1 MEIMKKFLKVM
12 LVSFIT
18 LTSVINVDVS
28 YAAEKSADVLEERA
42 DTNVYAVQEDA
53 YLRSG
58 SNANRNYNFEEIG
71 KAHGAQYEGK
81 GIKVISARGHDIIG
95 LMKFTLPTKE
105 EVQNNKLNSFELE
118 FSVFKNPGYDLMD
131 QTYYVN
137 YSTDTSW
144 NEATVTWNN
153 RPSDIKEKDAG
164 NRLASFEVKK
174 GIEYE
179 KETDANKIIRID
191 ITQGILNLINEGHT
205 EITVYLTAQTAT
217 NNSSIMI
224 YSKET
229 SNQDQIAKI
238 KATSFSKNDLKILID
253 ECSALNSGDYTQD
266 SFKKLTA
273 AMNLAQEVYD
283 NQTATDEQIIAAY
296 NELMN
301 ARNALVSSQDPDDAN
316 NVAFMKPTRSNLSK
330 DQTVR
335 VNDGNYESN
344 WSGKFFPSYV
354 DIDLMDTYAI
364 DDIELSFPKDKV
376 IYYTLYG
383 SNDGKNYDELYQSR
397 SNDKKT
403 EQPDIITFNTAKN
416 YRIVRVY
423 LEYTQNES
431 KAYLSEVKV
440 HGKKSDTNT
449 GELRKGTF
457 EEITKLKDFDDTDYA
472 KPITTAETVE
482 NVYGIIDRI
491 IGSEYRSW
499 FTFEIA
505 NNTANTNDY
514 FELSDKGGKVHIKAN
529 NGINLATG
537 LNYYF
542 KNYAKIQVSE
552 QTISGKM
559 PEKIVPVGKTVRKET
574 PMKVRYAFNY
584 CTLSYTFA
592 FFGEEEWQRENDWLA
607 LNGVNVVLDL
617 AGQEATWIKFLMN
630 YGYSFDDAKDWLVG
644 PGYIAW
650 QYMDNMEVFGG
661 PLPDGYII
669 DRVELARKTQRW
681 KRSLGMETVLQ
692 GYAGMVPTDFNTYQP
707 DVVTIAQGNWNGFSR
722 PTMIGTD
729 SDDYDQ
735 MARDFYEA
743 QRFVYGETS
752 DYYAV
757 DPFHEGGKRPAG
769 LTDDII
775 SREVL
780 ESMLEYDSNAVWTV
794 QGWQSNPTSDLL
806 KGMGENREDHVLIV
820 DLIKYPLVSSG
831 EAQYK
836 KDEFQGTSWA
846 WCLLGNFGGNPTM
859 NGEIQTMVNEILD
872 AKKNSNHLKGI
883 GIISEATYDNPMIYD
898 LIFDLAW
905 VDESFNLNQ
914 WINQYIELRYGGT
927 SSNVKE
933 AWQLIKNANYNEGV
947 RLTSELFGVRTGGVP
962 SKIGKKKIGYTI
974 SDLENAL
981 RLLLEDYD
989 KFKDSEGYRYDLSEI
1004 MRQVVSN
1011 YALYKYHSV
1020 IDARDAK
1027 DLEAFRKEKAEF
1039 LNAFDVLN
1047 EVSKTQQDQLG
1058 GEWIGKAQDRA
1069 ANYDDF
1075 SRSTFEMNAKSLIT
1089 TWGSVGGALIDYGF
1103 RTYEGM
1109 FLDIRKSNWVEYL
1122 DQVEQNLINGS
1133 PITTPTSGAGY
1144 AHKYWRWVIGDQV
1157 YTRDAADSPSEI
1169 LAVANRVLDEC
1180 VFAGELDP
1188 NIGNVAL
1195 NRKAI
1200 INKNESYDG
1209 AKFVTD
1215 GDSETL
1221 VKIAEN
1227 PEVIVDLLAE
1237 FDLSKIQVICNRNAD
1252 KMEVYTSVD
1261 AAEWEKVNTTS
1272 TSDNV
1277 FEGVEATGRY
1287 VMVKFLDSEVELNE
1301 IRVYGDKMLPNLEQL
1316 QRLVEEAENLDT
1328 SVGTNEQIDT
1338 FNKTL
1343 ATAKKAIEEAAA
1355 PDTVNVVYWELYDA
1369 MAVFNTYKDINIAV
1383 GKPVKA
1389 HNDPAGN
1396 SKRINDGDIASS
1408 WNGGRLSATGKP
1420 YEETITPGWVVID
1433 LDGLYDINQINVLF
1447 GNENIWHQYE
1457 IYTSLDGDN
1466 WDKVGEKKTQTV
1478 PNEKEDQYELD
1489 KKRARYVALYATN
1502 IQVGSDSKRMTYSVT
1517 EFQVYGKKVN
1527 KDALNKAIQSA
1538 KEKVENE
1545 YTVDSWKTLVDEL
1558 AKAEAIAA
1566 NDLAS
1571 QSDINEAASQLKQ
1584 AIDLLAERANV
1595 AELNTLIQECLKLNK
1610 DDYTK
1615 DSWDKFT
1622 EALENAKN
1630 IVADNSNITQSQADE
1645 VYDLLVEAK
1654 KSLKEATD
1662 KSALDNAIK
1671 EAEKLD
1677 SSKYTKESWEQL
1689 QKALDNARTV
1699 YANEKATQKEADSA
1713 LNNLKK
1719 AYNSLVMKP
1728 NPDQPETPD
1737 ETDKTYVK
1745 DEVTINTKTD
1755 LGDVK
1760 LMVKHYS
1767 NEMLQAIKAEIK
1779 DKDLLSNY
1787 TIEKLLDVYFVDET
1801 GNRIVLDKAVDMNI
1815 SIKLDAEMLGK
1826 KLYIV
1831 YIADDGKVTFLPSTV
1846 SNGAIQFKTTHN
1858 SKYAIVSKAAI
1869 TSDETIKPNTPIKNT
1884 GASAANESVAV
1895 VFTTIIVLA
1904 SVSLFINRK
1913 KKEN

>member
-1 MEIMKKFLKVM
+1 M
-12 LVSFIT
+12 
-18 LTSVINVDVS
+18 
-28 YAAEKSADVLEERA
+28 
-42 DTNVYAVQEDA
+42 
-53 YLRSG
+53 
-58 SNANRNYNFEEIG
+58 
-71 KAHGAQYEGK
+71 
-81 GIKVISARGHDIIG
+81 
-95 LMKFTLPTKE
+95 
-105 EVQNNKLNSFELE
+105 
-118 FSVFKNPGYDLMD
+118 
-131 QTYYVN
+131 
-137 YSTDTSW
+137 
-144 NEATVTWNN
+144 
-153 RPSDIKEKDAG
+153 
-164 NRLASFEVKK
+164 
-174 GIEYE
+174 
-179 KETDANKIIRID
+179 
-191 ITQGILNLINEGHT
+191 
-205 EITVYLTAQTAT
+205 
-217 NNSSIMI
+217 
-224 YSKET
+224 
-229 SNQDQIAKI
+229 
-238 KATSFSKNDLKILID
+238 ND
-253 ECSALNSGDYTQD
+253 
-266 SFKKLTA
+266 
-273 AMNLAQEVYD
+273 
-283 NQTATDEQIIAAY
+283 
-296 NELMN
+296 
-301 ARNALVSSQDPDDAN
+301 
-316 NVAFMKPTRSNLSK
+316 
-330 DQTVR
+330 
-335 VNDGNYESN
+335 
-344 WSGKFFPSYV
+344 
-354 DIDLMDTYAI
+354 
-364 DDIELSFPKDKV
+364 
-376 IYYTLYG
+376 
-383 SNDGKNYDELYQSR
+383 
-397 SNDKKT
+397 
-403 EQPDIITFNTAKN
+403 
-416 YRIVRVY
+416 
-423 LEYTQNES
+423 
-431 KAYLSEVKV
+431 
-440 HGKKSDTNT
+440 
-449 GELRKGTF
+449 
-457 EEITKLKDFDDTDYA
+457 
-472 KPITTAETVE
+472 
-482 NVYGIIDRI
+482 
-491 IGSEYRSW
+491 
-499 FTFEIA
+499 
-505 NNTANTNDY
+505 
-514 FELSDKGGKVHIKAN
+514 
-529 NGINLATG
+529 
-537 LNYYF
+537 
-542 KNYAKIQVSE
+542 
-552 QTISGKM
+552 
-559 PEKIVPVGKTVRKET
+559 
-574 PMKVRYAFNY
+574 
-584 CTLSYTFA
+584 
-592 FFGEEEWQRENDWLA
+592 
-607 LNGVNVVLDL
+607 VNVVLDL

-692 GYAGMVPTDFNTYQP
+692 GYAGMVPTDFNDYQP

-722 PTMIGTD
+722 PTMIATD

-780 ESMLEYDSNAVWTV
+780 ESMLAYDSNAVWTV
-794 QGWQSNPTSDLL
+794 QGWQSNPTSKLL
-806 KGMGENREDHVLIV
+806 EGMGENREDHVLIV

-859 NGEIQTMVNEILD
+859 NGEIQTMVNEIQD

-883 GIISEATYDNPMIYD
+883 GIISEATYDNPLIYD

-927 SSNVKE
+927 SGNVKE

-962 SKIGKKKIGYTI
+962 RNIGKKKIGYTI

-989 KFKDSEGYRYDLSEI
+989 KFKDSDGYRYDLSEI

-1020 IDARDAK
+1020 IDARDAN
-1027 DLEAFRKEKAEF
+1027 DLEAFRKERDEF

-1047 EVSKTQQDQLG
+1047 EVSKTQQEQLA

-1109 FLDIRKSNWVEYL
+1109 FLDVRKSNWVEYL
-1122 DQVEQNLINGS
+1122 DQVEQNLIDGS
-1133 PITTPTSGAGY
+1133 PITTPTSGSGY
-1144 AHKYWRWVIGDQV
+1144 AHKYWKWVIGDQV

-1169 LAVANRVLDEC
+1169 LAVANRVLDEF

-1200 INKNESYDG
+1200 VNKNESYDG
-1209 AKFVTD
+1209 AEFVTD
-1215 GDSETL
+1215 GNSETL
-1221 VKIAEN
+1221 VEITEN

-1237 FDLSKIQVICNRNAD
+1237 FDLSKIQVICNVNAD

-1261 AAEWEKVNTTS
+1261 ANEWKKVNITS
-1272 TSDNV
+1272 SSDNV

-1301 IRVYGDKMLPNLEQL
+1301 IRVYGDRMLPNLEQL

-1338 FNKTL
+1338 FNKAL
-1343 ATAKKAIEEAAA
+1343 AAAKKAIDEAAA

-1369 MAVFNTYKDINIAV
+1369 MAVFNTNKDINIAV
-1383 GKPVKA
+1383 GKSVKA
-1389 HNDPAGN
+1389 HNDPDGN
-1396 SKRINDGDIASS
+1396 SKRINDGDLASS

-1420 YEETITPGWVVID
+1420 YEETITPGWAVID

-1457 IYTSLDGDN
+1457 IYTSLDGEN
-1466 WDKVGEKKTQTV
+1466 WDKVGEKKTQNK
-1478 PNEKEDQYELD
+1478 PNENEDQYKLA

-1502 IQVGSDSKRMTYSVT
+1502 VQVGSDSKRMTYSVT
-1517 EFQVYGKKVN
+1517 EFQVYGKKVS
-1527 KDALNKAIQSA
+1527 KDALNSAIQSA

-1584 AIDLLAERANV
+1584 AIDLLAERANTGKLN
-1595 AELNTLIQECLKLNK
+1595 ELIEDCLKLNK

-1622 EALENAKN
+1622 EALENAEN
-1630 IVADNSNITQSQADE
+1630 IVADNSNITQPQADE
-1645 VYDLLVEAK
+1645 VYDLLV
-1654 KSLKEATD
+1654 
-1662 KSALDNAIK
+1662 
-1671 EAEKLD
+1671 
-1677 SSKYTKESWEQL
+1677 
-1689 QKALDNARTV
+1689 
-1699 YANEKATQKEADSA
+1699 
-1713 LNNLKK
+1713 
-1719 AYNSLVMKP
+1719 
-1728 NPDQPETPD
+1728 
-1737 ETDKTYVK
+1737 
-1745 DEVTINTKTD
+1745 
-1755 LGDVK
+1755 
-1760 LMVKHYS
+1760 
-1767 NEMLQAIKAEIK
+1767 
-1779 DKDLLSNY
+1779 
-1787 TIEKLLDVYFVDET
+1787 
-1801 GNRIVLDKAVDMNI
+1801 
-1815 SIKLDAEMLGK
+1815 
-1826 KLYIV
+1826 
-1831 YIADDGKVTFLPSTV
+1831 
-1846 SNGAIQFKTTHN
+1846 
-1858 SKYAIVSKAAI
+1858 
-1869 TSDETIKPNTPIKNT
+1869 
-1884 GASAANESVAV
+1884 
-1895 VFTTIIVLA
+1895 
-1904 SVSLFINRK
+1904 
-1913 KKEN
+1913 